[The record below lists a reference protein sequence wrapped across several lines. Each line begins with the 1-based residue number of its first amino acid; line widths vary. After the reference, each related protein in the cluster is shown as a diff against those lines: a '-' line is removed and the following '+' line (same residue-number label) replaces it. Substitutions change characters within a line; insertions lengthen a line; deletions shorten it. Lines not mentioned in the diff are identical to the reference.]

1 MILLDTNVVSEPLK
15 PRPSAAVLGWLNAQ
29 DPWDLHIST
38 ITVAELFA
46 GVEVL
51 PKGNRR
57 SGLQRLIE
65 RELLP
70 LFEGR
75 ILPFDESAA
84 REFGKIVGL
93 GKAKGRPV
101 KFDDGAIAAIAKA
114 NRMTVSTRNIK
125 HFETTGVHVVDP
137 WLWTS

>member
-65 RELLP
+65 RETA
-70 LFEGR
+70 
-75 ILPFDESAA
+75 SALRGSYPA
-84 REFGKIVGL
+84 VR
-93 GKAKGRPV
+93 
-101 KFDDGAIAAIAKA
+101 
-114 NRMTVSTRNIK
+114 
-125 HFETTGVHVVDP
+125 
-137 WLWTS
+137 